1 MFGLVGANLAERVRI
16 LFMRAV
22 LYMEIGWFDQDA
34 NTSGN
39 LASRLAADAP
49 TVRGAVGDTLGIVVQ
64 NCVAL
69 VTGCAIAFANGWK
82 MTLVVLAVLPLLGF
96 ATFVQTAVMTGAPQ
110 MPTVFG
116 GLQKVSGVYKVAVQ
130 RCCRLA
136 VPILVLVPLKCHLH
150 TQTHT
155 HTPVSVRRLCRRVCD
170 ASSVTHLAVTAGQS
184 GISDD
189 AFGHAGDTANEAV
202 QALRT
207 VHSYNLQSRVAA
219 SYAALV
225 AVPVRRMCRAGLAA
239 GFVFGLSQCILFLFF
254 ALAFWCGSR
263 ARRSVAELLGSRSTS

>member
-1 MFGLVGANLAERVRI
+1 MRSDDDERHTAQRVSPPR
-16 LFMRAV
+16 RR
-22 LYMEIGWFDQDA
+22 
-34 NTSGN
+34 TSGCT
-39 LASRLAADAP
+39 ACRFAAGVDVWP
-49 TVRGAVGDTLGIVVQ
+49 RRRKPRGACAHPLHACGPLHGDR
-64 NCVAL
+64 L
-69 VTGCAIAFANGWK
+69 VRSGRQHV
-82 MTLVVLAVLPLLGF
+82 VVLAVLPLLGF